1 MPRRSEYVA
10 VIKRYVQTRGEFR
23 YGCVAQALAAALEA
37 LLADWMLIVTQA
49 CNRCFLAPP
58 V

>member
-1 MPRRSEYVA
+1 M
-10 VIKRYVQTRGEFR
+10 IKRYVQTRGEFR